1 MSSAPDTARSSLQN
15 GWFSYAAAVPWPSER
30 SIDGG
35 LDAVPVEDVP
45 GLLWLCGKHLV
56 GRDPEAALER
66 IGDPGVIVC
75 LNERH
80 ELIDRYPGYVRWL
93 TDEAGRRALW
103 FPIPDLHAPDLDEA
117 AELAGQIAARLRAG
131 EHVIV
136 QCGAGIG
143 RAGTIA
149 ILTLMVLGHSAE
161 DAATAVGQ
169 ARPMA
174 GPEAGAQRDLIESF
188 AHRLSSTPPSASGRI
203 PGPPHSPRR

>member
-1 MSSAPDTARSSLQN
+1 M
-15 GWFSYAAAVPWPSER
+15 
-30 SIDGG
+30 
-35 LDAVPVEDVP
+35 PVADVP

-56 GRDPEAALER
+56 GHDPEAALER
-66 IGDPGVIVC
+66 VGEPAVIVC

-80 ELIDRYPGYVRWL
+80 ELPDRYPGYVRWL
-93 TDEAGRRALW
+93 EDEAGRRADW

-117 AELAGQIAARLRAG
+117 AELAEQIAARLRAG

-161 DAATAVGQ
+161 GAATAVGQ

-174 GPEAGAQRDLIESF
+174 GPEAGAQRDLIDAF
-188 AHRLSSTPPSASGRI
+188 AQRLADPRPSAT
-203 PGPPHSPRR
+203 